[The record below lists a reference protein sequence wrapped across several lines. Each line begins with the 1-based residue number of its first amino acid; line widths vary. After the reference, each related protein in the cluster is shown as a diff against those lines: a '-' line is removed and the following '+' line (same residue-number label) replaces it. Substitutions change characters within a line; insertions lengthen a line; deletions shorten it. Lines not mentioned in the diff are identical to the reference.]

1 MTAAVPD
8 LSTLPGTHLEAM
20 AEAAGRVQECRRV
33 LAKTGATVVSEILK
47 DQGAFVPW
55 DHYPAGDVYDRDS
68 GAQYYF
74 HAHPPEDRANAWGAE
89 QGHFHSFLRPEG
101 LAGPATHLIALSM
114 NGCGD
119 PVRLFTTNAWVT
131 GEAWRP
137 AEEVIGLLDRF
148 TVDQA
153 LPSWPVNV
161 WLTNMLRLFR
171 PGIEDL
177 LRRRDAALADWQ
189 RKHGQDRAAALADH
203 GLEVTSILE
212 IDVDRQAAAV
222 TAALR

>member
-8 LSTLPGTHLEAM
+8 LSTLPGSRLEAM
-20 AEAAGRVQECRRV
+20 AEAAARVHECRRV

-47 DQGAFVPW
+47 DQGAFVAW

-89 QGHFHSFLRPEG
+89 QGHFHAFLRPG
-101 LAGPATHLIALSM
+101 GMDGPATHLVAISM

-189 RKHGQDRAAALADH
+189 RRHGQDETAALADH

-212 IDVDRQAAAV
+212 IDVDRQAAAL
-222 TAALR
+222 AAPRR

>member
-119 PVRLFTTNAWVT
+119 PVRLFTTNAW
-131 GEAWRP
+131 
-137 AEEVIGLLDRF
+137 
-148 TVDQA
+148 
-153 LPSWPVNV
+153 
-161 WLTNMLRLFR
+161 LTNMLRLFR

>member
-1 MTAAVPD
+1 MDTSAAEAEF
-8 LSTLPGTHLEAM
+8 STLPGTRLEAM
-20 AEAAGRVQECRRV
+20 AEAGTRVMECRRV

-55 DHYPAGDVYDRDS
+55 DHYPAGDVYDRQS
-68 GAQYYF
+68 LSQYYF

-89 QGHFHSFLRPEG
+89 QGHFHTFQRG
-101 LAGPATHLIALSM
+101 GDGAVTHLIAVSV

-137 AEEVIGLLDRF
+137 ADQVIALLDRF
-148 TVDQA
+148 AVDQA
-153 LPSWPVNV
+153 LPSWPVNL
-161 WLTNMLRLFR
+161 WLTNLLRLFR
-171 PGIEDL
+171 PGIEML
-177 LRRRDAALADWQ
+177 LRRRDAALADW
-189 RKHGQDRAAALADH
+189 RARHGQDAATALADH

-222 TAALR
+222 AAARG